1 MRTKME
7 YEVLHHIFRIKAI
20 ENGEMN
26 QFPRSYRKSLEKQSH
41 DILGM
46 CMMSIVDYEEE
57 HGAGTAPDWA
67 CYCYPNGAEYR
78 QELDDF
84 ADSMRP

>member
-7 YEVLHHIFRIKAI
+7 YEVLHHIVRIRAI

-26 QFPRSYRKSLEKQSH
+26 KFPPSFRETLEKQSYTV
-41 DILGM
+41 LEM
-46 CMMSIVDYEEE
+46 CMRSIVDHEEK
-57 HGAGTAPDWA
+57 HGAGTAPNWV
-67 CYCYPNGAEYR
+67 CYHYPDNAEYR

-84 ADSMRP
+84 ANSMRP